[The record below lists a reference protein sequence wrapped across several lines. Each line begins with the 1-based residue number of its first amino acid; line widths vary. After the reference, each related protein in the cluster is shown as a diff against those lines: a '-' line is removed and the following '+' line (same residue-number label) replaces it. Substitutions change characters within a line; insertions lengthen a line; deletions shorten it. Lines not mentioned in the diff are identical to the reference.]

1 MSTTTE
7 ARRHRAV
14 RPVPS
19 RPAPHQEK
27 KHLGASLKAVFFS
40 QKAAPYLF
48 VLPFIVT
55 FAIFW
60 AYPIGRS
67 AFMSTQWIIPGS
79 SEFVGADNYS
89 RMFSD
94 RLFWLAVGNSLR
106 YMLLTLIL
114 LIPIPMV
121 LAIMVNSKIGS
132 PRIKGFFKSAMFVP
146 ALTSVVVAG
155 IIFRLMFSEGENAL
169 MNQLVGLFGIDP
181 QRWMRGEW
189 TGLAALLLLALWRW
203 TGVNMMYF
211 LAGLQQ
217 IPQEHYEAAAIDG
230 ASKWQTFFH
239 VTLPALRPTLIFVTT
254 ISVFGGLA
262 MFLESFMLWGGNN
275 SPQNIGLTIIGY
287 LYRFGVERNDLGF
300 ASAVGVVLLALVLLI
315 NLTQLTLTGFFKKER
330 R

>member
-1 MSTTTE
+1 M
-7 ARRHRAV
+7 
-14 RPVPS
+14 
-19 RPAPHQEK
+19 
-27 KHLGASLKAVFFS
+27 
-40 QKAAPYLF
+40 
-48 VLPFIVT
+48 LPFIVT
-55 FAIFW
+55 FALFW

-67 AFMSTQWIIPGS
+67 AVMSTQWIIPGTT
-79 SEFVGADNYS
+79 EFVGFDNYV
-89 RMFSD
+89 RMFND

-106 YMLLTLIL
+106 YMLLTLLL
-114 LIPIPMV
+114 LIPIPMGLAV
-121 LAIMVNSKIGS
+121 LVNSKVGS

-155 IIFRLMFSEGENAL
+155 IIFRLMFSEGESAL
-169 MNQLVGLFGIDP
+169 MNQVIGLFGMEPI
-181 QRWMRGEW
+181 RWMRGDI
-189 TGLAALLLLALWRW
+189 TGLIALLVLALWRW

-230 ASKWQTFFH
+230 ATRWQTFRH
-239 VTLPALRPTLIFVTT
+239 VTLPALKPTIIFVTT

-315 NLTQLTLTGFFKKER
+315 NLTQLTLTGFFKKEAR
-330 R
+330 

>member
-7 ARRHRAV
+7 HRTHRTEARV
-14 RPVPS
+14 RPAAP
-19 RPAPHQEK
+19 RPRRP
-27 KHLGASLKAVFFS
+27 LSSLFFS

-55 FAIFW
+55 FALFW

-67 AFMSTQWIIPGS
+67 AVMSTQWIIPGTT
-79 SEFVGADNYS
+79 EFVGFDNYV
-89 RMFSD
+89 RMFND

-106 YMLLTLIL
+106 YMLLTLLL
-114 LIPIPMV
+114 LIPIPMGLAV
-121 LAIMVNSKIGS
+121 LVNSKVGS

-155 IIFRLMFSEGENAL
+155 IIFRLMFSEGESAL
-169 MNQLVGLFGIDP
+169 MNQVIGLFGMEPI
-181 QRWMRGEW
+181 RWMRGDI
-189 TGLAALLLLALWRW
+189 TGLIALLVLALWRW

-230 ASKWQTFFH
+230 ATRWQTFRH
-239 VTLPALRPTLIFVTT
+239 VTLPALKPTIIFVTT

-315 NLTQLTLTGFFKKER
+315 NLTQLTLTGFFKKEAR
-330 R
+330 